1 MKVQNNDIQMR
12 LDTSL
17 PKKKNYV
24 EEKVVTYGGNVDWE
38 KNVINKPTFNGK
50 EMVGDITEDD
60 PSMIP
65 ITLSELNTMLN
76 GIFD

>member
-50 EMVGDITEDD
+50 EMIGDITEDD